1 MTDLA
6 ALLEQSYRNQQRGV
20 HTAMPGLIRAY
31 DAGQQRASVQ
41 PALPRNLSTG
51 EVESLPVLE
60 DVPVIWPRSGGAH
73 MTFPVKEGDGC
84 LLVFTERSL
93 DEWKA
98 KGGSDAPL
106 DPRQH
111 ALSDAVAL
119 MGFVHFG
126 GGGGPADAIEIHLGS
141 CTITIDEGSVVV
153 AAPSV
158 MVNASTVAVN
168 ANSVSVDAPES
179 SFTGNVSIAGNLGVV
194 GDMNSQGP
202 LNITGPSV
210 THNGKNVGA
219 SHTHG
224 GVETGG
230 GSTGA
235 PN

>member
-1 MTDLA
+1 MDLA

-20 HTAMPGLIRAY
+20 HTALPGVIRAY
-31 DAGQQRASVQ
+31 DAAQQRASVQ
-41 PALPRNLSTG
+41 PALSRNLSTG
-51 EVESLPVLE
+51 AVEALPVLE

-84 LLVFTERSL
+84 LLIFTERSL

-98 KGGSDAPL
+98 RGGAGEAPL

-126 GGGGPADAIEIHLGS
+126 GGGGPGDAIEIHLGS
-141 CTITIDEGSVVV
+141 CTITIGEGSVTVD
-153 AAPSV
+153 APSV
-158 MVNASTVAVN
+158 TVN
-168 ANSVSVDAPES
+168 ANSVEVNAPES
-179 SFTGNVSIAGNLGVV
+179 QFNGNVAISGNLGVV
-194 GDMNSQGP
+194 GDMNSRGP

-210 THNGKNVGA
+210 SHNGKNIGA
-219 SHTHG
+219 NHTHS
-224 GVETGG
+224 GVQTGG